1 MWQKAKELKYLENIY
16 GAGDGE
22 LAEYLW
28 GQASSE
34 VTTNQFIGI
43 GVITLFIAI
52 FVFVAYYYV
61 LGQLFRRPSWGNRWT
76 WIVALLVNSFLAF
89 IAGWQWTCSDLLAGK
104 MKTIDAVTNLF
115 RDSSKLPSWWQPV
128 NLGLDL
134 QGGSSLL
141 LEVKVDDVIRERI
154 IADTLLAFIITLP
167 YFVIFIAGPFSSL

>member
-1 MWQKAKELKYLENIY
+1 MGIDEIFGNLYTCFGLENIY

-61 LGQLFRRPSWGNRWT
+61 LGQ
-76 WIVALLVNSFLAF
+76 
-89 IAGWQWTCSDLLAGK
+89 QMD
-104 MKTIDAVTNLF
+104 M
-115 RDSSKLPSWWQPV
+115 DSSLT
-128 NLGLDL
+128 
-134 QGGSSLL
+134 
-141 LEVKVDDVIRERI
+141 R
-154 IADTLLAFIITLP
+154 
-167 YFVIFIAGPFSSL
+167 

>member
-1 MWQKAKELKYLENIY
+1 MGIDEIFGNLYTCFGLENIY

-104 MKTIDAVTNLF
+104 MKTIDAVTNSLADLPIEESNCLQFGGANALIALLF
-115 RDSSKLPSWWQPV
+115 FIVLCFGFKWWSRDYSH
-128 NLGLDL
+128 
-134 QGGSSLL
+134 
-141 LEVKVDDVIRERI
+141 I
-154 IADTLLAFIITLP
+154 
-167 YFVIFIAGPFSSL
+167 PF